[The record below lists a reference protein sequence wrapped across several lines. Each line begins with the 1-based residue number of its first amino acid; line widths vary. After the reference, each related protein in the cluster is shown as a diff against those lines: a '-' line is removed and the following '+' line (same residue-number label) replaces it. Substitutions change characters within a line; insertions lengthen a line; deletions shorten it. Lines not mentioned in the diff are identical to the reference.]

1 MAFFDG
7 NLSGGESLFRN
18 EESLSPEWIPK
29 MLPFR
34 EVQQKRIAGAMKP
47 LFSKRSGPSML
58 VSGAPGIGK
67 TAAVKVILRDLE
79 EHSSD
84 VEPIYINCWQKNTSF
99 KIFVELCET
108 LGYKFTQNKKTE
120 DLFAIIKNM
129 VNKKS
134 AVFVFDE
141 VDKCEDT
148 DFLYLLLEEIY
159 TRTIIL
165 ISNDD
170 SWLSKL
176 DPRIKSRL
184 IPELLVFEPYTKSE
198 LREIL
203 RKRAEIAFVPGVWD
217 EKAFENVIEHASK
230 FQDVRIGLHLLKESA
245 RSAENLGSK
254 KILLEYV
261 QEAAGKIAE
270 FVIKNSEELTDDYQK
285 ILEVAKNNS
294 GKKIGELFEIYKS
307 SGRDISYKTFQRHVE
322 FLAKNRFITVEKKLG
337 GSEGTTT
344 IIFYKKKLSEF

>member
-7 NLSGGESLFRN
+7 NLSSNESLFRN

-29 MLPFR
+29 ILPFR
-34 EVQQKRIAGAMKP
+34 EAQQKKIAGSMKP
-47 LFSKRSGPSML
+47 LFTGRSGPSML

-99 KIFVELCET
+99 KIFVELCEI

-120 DLFAIIKNM
+120 DLFAIIKNI

-141 VDKCEDT
+141 VDKCEDA

-165 ISNDD
+165 ISNDK

-203 RKRAEIAFVPGVWD
+203 KRRVETAFVPEAWD
-217 EKAFENVIEHASK
+217 ENAFENIVEQASK
-230 FQDVRIGLHLLKESA
+230 FRDVRIGLHMLKESA
-245 RSAENLGSK
+245 RTAENNGAK
-254 KILLEYV
+254 KISPEHV
-261 QEAAGKIAE
+261 QEATSKMAE
-270 FVIKNSEELTDDYQK
+270 FEVKNSEELTEDDKK
-285 ILEVAKNNS
+285 IVEIAKNNS

-307 SGRDISYKTFQRHVE
+307 SGKDVSYKTFQRHIE
-322 FLAKNRFITVEKKLG
+322 FLAKNKFITAEKKLG
-337 GSEGTTT
+337 GTEGTTT
-344 IIFYKKKLSEF
+344 IIYYEKKLSEF